1 VAQERVEFL
10 FAAQVEGQQQ
20 MQKLIASVDSLR
32 AETEKLKGAN
42 AGLASSTETVI
53 RNGTRYNNV
62 ADAQSKQLRQQ
73 RQGTQQL
80 GMQFNDL
87 ATSISTGASPI
98 QAFNQQLGQVGFA
111 MSQMGGAAGKVGAF
125 LAGPWGA
132 AILVAT
138 MVLTPFIES
147 LFDVSEATKEAEE
160 AAKKMDSAVEAR
172 MQSEYN
178 LRLALADTAKEYRQI
193 RLEMMA
199 NAAQAV
205 KTASVE
211 LNARLKVLNALQAEQ
226 EALEEKAA
234 GAGGLRAQAE
244 MTTGQVLD
252 RARVGGGIKNSIT
265 AVKAQIT
272 ALEGATAKLN
282 AATIDVAQAQRKVDK
297 GTSEP
302 KNKTVSEIEKLRAAQ
317 QKVIDE
323 FEAGKLTYADF
334 ETQLTAVTDA
344 YKEARNPAEE
354 FLSKFKEADQAA
366 KKFDDAAVNL
376 ANKSLPD
383 WLIALRSINAEYKFL
398 ADNNRET
405 TKRMSDLGQM
415 ATATAAGPLEAM
427 LEKYE
432 KMNTGLSPIQE
443 DMAALAH
450 IMNILSEE
458 GSAAGVNLEYIAML
472 YKRIREE
479 MDKAEVTKKNAEI
492 KSSFESI
499 GNAVSDAFKGMLTGA
514 TSFKDGMKSIINSVI
529 DELWKLYV
537 VKQIVGFFT
546 DTVMPALKIPK
557 FANGTMNAP
566 GGLAL
571 VGERG
576 PELVNLPKGSQVI
589 PNHKMKGGI
598 GGGINITVDARG
610 SSDPAAVRAQVQ
622 QGILEA
628 APAIIAA
635 AEARTTRGLRRP
647 RLAGVMQ

>member
-1 VAQERVEFL
+1 VAQERIEYL
-10 FAAQVEGQQQ
+10 FAAQVQGQREMQQ
-20 MQKLIASVDSLR
+20 LVASVDKLR
-32 AETEKLKGAN
+32 QEVEALKTAN
-42 AGLASSTETVI
+42 GGLAASTETVI
-53 RNGTRYNNV
+53 RNGKRYNTL
-62 ADAQSKQLRQQ
+62 ADAQAKELRRQ

-98 QAFNQQLGQVGFA
+98 QAFNQQLGQIGFA
-111 MSQMGGAAGKVGAF
+111 LSEMGGKAGAFGAF

-132 AILVAT
+132 LITLGT
-138 MVLTPFIES
+138 MALTPLIMSFFETGEASKKLTDALKADRAATVNLLEAKAQLDEALGRNTKNAEMAKRAAVDSALANLEAAATDVKASQIRVKAALLERSSIENLRGVSPGFS
-147 LFDVSEATKEAEE
+147 LGAKIADLFGFGDVKKATK
-160 AAKKMDSAVEAR
+160 D
-172 MQSEYN
+172 
-178 LRLALADTAKEYRQI
+178 ADELTTVLKET
-193 RLEMMA
+193 
-199 NAAQAV
+199 
-205 KTASVE
+205 TASVYE
-211 LNARLKVLNALQAEQ
+211 ARANLAKFLAGDKEKPRKEPKTSEIDKV
-226 EALEEKAA
+226 
-234 GAGGLRAQAE
+234 R
-244 MTTGQVLD
+244 
-252 RARVGGGIKNSIT
+252 
-265 AVKAQIT
+265 
-272 ALEGATAKLN
+272 
-282 AATIDVAQAQRKVDK
+282 QAQ
-297 GTSEP
+297 
-302 KNKTVSEIEKLRAAQ
+302 EKIIA
-317 QKVIDE
+317 E
-323 FEAGKLTYADF
+323 FEAGKLTYAEF

-432 KMNTGLSPIQE
+432 KMNAGLSPVQE

-514 TSFKDGMKSIINSVI
+514 ASFKDGMKSIINSVI

-546 DTVMPALKIPK
+546 DTVMPAIGIKLPK